1 MRGVSKKV
9 ATKKE
14 KTPAHVDVNAKY
26 CSMMKKSKKLHAKA
40 KDVLPGGVE
49 SNFRLLEP
57 FPFYADYAD
66 GSRLFDVDGNEYID
80 YLLSQG
86 AIMLGHR
93 RKEIMLAVQAQVQK
107 GANFAVP
114 TELCHE
120 VAKRITSYVPSVKRV
135 RFTNSGTEATMHAIR
150 TARGF
155 TGKDKIAKAE
165 GGYHGVH
172 DYVLWGLWGPP
183 EEMGHER
190 RPRTASF
197 SRGIPKAIAD
207 TVCIFP
213 FNDIEAT
220 YDILHK
226 ERENLAAVITEPVLA
241 NVGVLL
247 PRDHYLNELRK
258 ITKELGILLILDEVI
273 TGFRVSRGGAQELF
287 HVKPDLT
294 TFGKALGGGFQLA
307 AFGGRK
313 DIMDELVEKRKEWPH
328 VTFHGGTYNAHPVS
342 MAASAAVLKV
352 LEDDRVYSN
361 LDRLSNN
368 MFPALQ
374 EQLDDLHITAEVA
387 SCGSMAHIFFGAKD
401 VRTARQACT
410 STDWD
415 KLSEWCMYCL
425 VHGVMFGHPHGEKMF
440 ISDAHTCEDIEQ
452 SLEVA
457 EDGFKAVK

>member
-1 MRGVSKKV
+1 MSRKS

-14 KTPAHVDVNAKY
+14 KPRAHVDVNAKY
-26 CSMMKKSKKLHAKA
+26 RSMMKKSKRLHAKA
-40 KDVLPGGVE
+40 TDLLPGGVE
-49 SNFRLLEP
+49 SNFRLMEP
-57 FPFYADYAD
+57 FPFYAAYAD
-66 GSRLFDVDGNEYID
+66 GSKLYDVDGNEYID

-93 RKEIMLAVQAQVQK
+93 RKEIMQAVQAQIQK

-114 TELCHE
+114 TELCVE
-120 VAKRITSYVPSVKRV
+120 VAKRITNYVPSVKRV

-155 TGKDKIAKAE
+155 AGKDKIAKAE

-172 DYVLWGLWGPP
+172 DSVLWGLWGPP

-190 RPRTASF
+190 RPKTASF
-197 SRGIPKAIAD
+197 SRGVPKAIAD
-207 TVCIFP
+207 TVCVFP

-226 ERENLAAVITEPVLA
+226 ERENLAAVITEPILA
-241 NVGVLL
+241 NVGVLM

-258 ITKELGILLILDEVI
+258 ITKELGILLILDEVV

-313 DIMDELVEKRKEWPH
+313 DIMDELVQEREEWPQ

-342 MAASAAVLKV
+342 MAASAATLKV

-368 MFPALQ
+368 LFPAMQ

-387 SCGSMAHIFFGAKD
+387 SCGSMAQIFFGAKD
-401 VRTARQACT
+401 VRTARQADV
-410 STDWD
+410 TDWE
-415 KLSEWCMYCL
+415 KLGEWCMHCL

-440 ISDAHTCEDIEQ
+440 ISDAHTCEDIER

-457 EDGFKAVK
+457 EDGFRAVK

>member
-1 MRGVSKKV
+1 VSRKA
-9 ATKKE
+9 ATKKA
-14 KTPAHVDVNAKY
+14 KPHAHVDVKAKY
-26 CSMMKKSKKLHAKA
+26 RSMMKKSKRIYAKSL
-40 KDVLPGGVE
+40 DVLPGGVE
-49 SNFRLLEP
+49 SNFRLLDP
-57 FPFYADYAD
+57 FPFYAAYAD
-66 GSRLFDVDGNEYID
+66 GSKIYDVDGNEYID

-93 RKEIMLAVQAQVQK
+93 RKEVMQAVQAQVQK

-120 VAKRITSYVPSVKRV
+120 VAKRITSYVPSVKRI
-135 RFTNSGTEATMHAIR
+135 RFANSGTEATMHAIR

-190 RPRTASF
+190 RPKTASF
-197 SRGIPKAIAD
+197 SRGVPKAIAD
-207 TVCIFP
+207 TVCVFP

-220 YDILHK
+220 YDILHR

-241 NVGVLL
+241 NVGVLM
-247 PRDHYLNELRK
+247 PRDHFLNELRK
-258 ITKELGILLILDEVI
+258 ITKELGILLILDEVV
-273 TGFRVSRGGAQELF
+273 TGFRLSRGGAQELF
-287 HVKPDLT
+287 HVTPDLT

-313 DIMDELVEKRKEWPH
+313 DIMDELVKERKGWPH

-342 MAASAAVLKV
+342 MAASAAVLKI

-368 MFPALQ
+368 LFPALQ
-374 EQLDDLHITAEVA
+374 QQLDDLRITAEVA
-387 SCGSMAHIFFGAKD
+387 SCGSMAHIFFGAKN
-401 VRTARQACT
+401 VRTARQAT
-410 STDWD
+410 EGTDWD
-415 KLSEWCMYCL
+415 KLGEWCMHCL

-440 ISDAHTCEDIEQ
+440 ISDAHTCEDIER

-457 EDGFKAVK
+457 EDGFRAIK

>member
-1 MRGVSKKV
+1 MSRKT

-14 KTPAHVDVNAKY
+14 KPRAHVDVKAKY
-26 CSMMKKSKKLHAKA
+26 CSMMKKSKRLHSKA
-40 KDVLPGGVE
+40 MEVLPGGVE

-57 FPFYADYAD
+57 FPFYAAYAD
-66 GSRLFDVDGNEYID
+66 GSKLYDVDGNEYID

-93 RKEIMLAVQAQVQK
+93 RKEIMQAVQAQVQK

-114 TELCHE
+114 TELCLE

-135 RFTNSGTEATMHAIR
+135 RFANSGTEATMHAIR

-155 TGKDKIAKAE
+155 AGKDKIAKAE

-172 DYVLWGLWGPP
+172 DYVLWGIWGPP

-190 RPRTASF
+190 RPKTAAF
-197 SRGIPKAIAD
+197 SRGVPKAIAD
-207 TVCIFP
+207 TVCVFP

-241 NVGVLL
+241 NVGVLM

-258 ITKELGILLILDEVI
+258 ITKELGILLILDEVV
-273 TGFRVSRGGAQELF
+273 TGFRVSRGGAQEMF

-313 DIMDELVEKRKEWPH
+313 DIMDELVEERKEWPQ

-342 MAASAAVLKV
+342 MAASAATLKV

-368 MFPALQ
+368 LFPALQ

-401 VRTARQACT
+401 VRTARQA
-410 STDWD
+410 SDGTDWD
-415 KLSEWCMYCL
+415 KLGEWCMHCL
-425 VHGVMFGHPHGEKMF
+425 VNGVMFGHPHGEKMF
-440 ISDAHTCEDIEQ
+440 ISDAHTCEDIER
-452 SLEVA
+452 SLDVA

>member
-1 MRGVSKKV
+1 MSRKT

-14 KTPAHVDVNAKY
+14 KPRAHVDVKAKY
-26 CSMMKKSKKLHAKA
+26 CSMMKKSKRLHTKA
-40 KDVLPGGVE
+40 LDVLPGGVE
-49 SNFRLLEP
+49 SNFRLMEP
-57 FPFYADYAD
+57 FPFYAAYAD
-66 GSRLFDVDGNEYID
+66 GSKLYDVDGNEYID

-93 RKEIMLAVQAQVQK
+93 RKEIMQAVQAQVQK

-114 TELCHE
+114 TELCLE

-155 TGKDKIAKAE
+155 AGKDKIAKAE

-172 DYVLWGLWGPP
+172 DSVLWGLWGPP

-190 RPRTASF
+190 RPKTASF
-197 SRGIPKAIAD
+197 SRGVPKSIAD
-207 TVCIFP
+207 TVCVFP

-226 ERENLAAVITEPVLA
+226 ERENLAAVITEPILA
-241 NVGVLL
+241 NVGVLM

-258 ITKELGILLILDEVI
+258 ITKELGILLIFDEVV

-313 DIMDELVEKRKEWPH
+313 DIMDELVEERKEWPQ

-342 MAASAAVLKV
+342 MAASAATLKV

-368 MFPALQ
+368 LFPAMQ

-401 VRTARQACT
+401 VRTARQADG
-410 STDWD
+410 TDWD
-415 KLSEWCMYCL
+415 KLGRWCMHCL
-425 VHGVMFGHPHGEKMF
+425 VHAAMFGHPHGEKMF
-440 ISDAHTCEDIEQ
+440 ISDAHTCEDIEK

-457 EDGFKAVK
+457 EDGFRAVM